1 MKAKQ
6 ATVKPKPVS
15 QLEKHAYFCPPTKH
29 DTKLDQLNKA
39 KREASIAKAK
49 PTPSYKQ
56 ACYEALLLT

>member
-15 QLEKHAYFCPPTKH
+15 QLEKHACFCPPTKH

-39 KREASIAKAK
+39 KE
-49 PTPSYKQ
+49 KQ
-56 ACYEALLLT
+56 AL

>member
-15 QLEKHAYFCPPTKH
+15 QLLKHAYLCPPTKH

-39 KREASIAKAK
+39 KE
-49 PTPSYKQ
+49 KQ
-56 ACYEALLLT
+56 AL